1 MLKGAKKMGKPIKK
15 TTVDDCKLECGVNRN
30 LNSLLLVMYNN
41 FLSGQKRM
49 YWIQLEEEEVH
60 PCQELQEV
68 TEEEEKH
75 CRHTGMLKLDIL
87 VMEKA
92 KNSS

>member
-1 MLKGAKKMGKPIKK
+1 
-15 TTVDDCKLECGVNRN
+15 
-30 LNSLLLVMYNN
+30 
-41 FLSGQKRM
+41 M